1 MPKLYMER
9 RLQLIFGVTL
19 MGVMGVSLIS
29 PVFPAVIDHFGITER
44 QVELVVTAYTLPGV
58 FVALL
63 IGILADRFGRKR
75 VLLPLL
81 VLFGLAG
88 AGGAF
93 APDFETL
100 LVLRAVQG
108 VGGAGLVTLS
118 TTLIGDYYDGAERG
132 AAMGLN
138 ASVLSIATATYP
150 FLGGLLGT
158 MGWYAPFLLFVLAVP
173 IAIWALYDL
182 VEPTPEEPVAF
193 REYLRRVGTI
203 ASSGETIAGAFAGF
217 LAFVLLYGGIITY
230 VPVLLE
236 QRFGSSSV
244 IIGGLQSSMSVVVA
258 IVSSQTGRLVKR
270 YSERSLFTV
279 GFLGYGVGLLLIPL
293 ASSPAWF
300 LVPMAVFGLGH
311 GLVVPNVQTFMTK
324 LAPGQFRA
332 ATMSLYNIALRLG
345 QTLGP
350 MVLGLVYVFG
360 FDRQFYVASGIA
372 FAGFVVLGVSLR
384 PRFLRY
390 RDESKAAG
398 SSREQNP

>member
-1 MPKLYMER
+1 MPELYTER
-9 RLQLIFGVTL
+9 RLQIIFGVTL

-29 PVFPAVIDHFGITER
+29 PVFPAVVDHFEITER
-44 QVELVVTAYTLPGV
+44 QVGLVVTAYTLPGV
-58 FVALL
+58 IVALL
-63 IGILADRFGRKR
+63 IGVLADRYGRKR

-93 APDFETL
+93 APNFESL
-100 LVLRAVQG
+100 LALRALQG

-118 TTLIGDYYDGAERG
+118 TTLIGDYYDGAQRG

-158 MGWYAPFLLFVLAVP
+158 IGWWVPFLLFVLAVP
-173 IAIWALYDL
+173 IAIWALVAL
-182 VEPTPEEPVAF
+182 VEPRAEESVAF
-193 REYLRRVGTI
+193 REYVSRVGAIAASGDTI
-203 ASSGETIAGAFAGF
+203 AAAFAGF

-230 VPVLLE
+230 FPVLLE
-236 QRFGSSSV
+236 QRFGASSV
-244 IIGGLQSSMSVVVA
+244 VIGGLQSSMAIVVA

-270 YSERSLFTV
+270 FSERSLFTV
-279 GFLGYGVGLLLIPL
+279 GFLGYGVGLLLIPFV
-293 ASSPAWF
+293 SSPAWF
-300 LVPMAVFGLGH
+300 LVPMAIFGLGH

-350 MVLGLVYVFG
+350 LVLGAVYVFG
-360 FDRQFYVASGIA
+360 VNRLFIVAGVIA
-372 FAGFVVLGVSLR
+372 LVGFGGLAVSLHVR
-384 PRFLRY
+384 LPVIPSRGF
-390 RDESKAAG
+390 SK
-398 SSREQNP
+398 